1 MTILS
6 AFLCVPILKAISA
19 VERKGSGLARLV
31 LNVETVECMSWVCM
45 VCWSKLC
52 CEILLLVLNMANM
65 DCLLC
70 RRLYIVQ
77 CSFSGCE

>member
-1 MTILS
+1 MLWNG
-6 AFLCVPILKAISA
+6 K
-19 VERKGSGLARLV
+19 GLACEASL
-31 LNVETVECMSWVCM
+31 ECRNCGVHELGLYGMLGYR
-45 VCWSKLC
+45 LC
-52 CEILLLVLNMANM
+52 CEILLLLDMAYM